1 MRSWLLAALLTGGSV
16 TAAAQ
21 TQAPPTPPAAPP
33 AQAQPQ
39 GQAPAAQSQGYQ
51 PIPGQPRLVMN
62 LEKIKQALE
71 KPPALDLEENKLK
84 FYVLVYAKQPTF
96 ATFVGKFD
104 LKNGPVPRAGMTHA
118 EFLKQ
123 VTPKELYA
131 TSGGIS
137 PMEALQAAVTNMLA
151 QEIIKRGLHD
161 IMDAKSQHEIQA
173 IRDRIDRELA
183 ALAGKG

>member
-1 MRSWLLAALLTGGSV
+1 MRSWLVAALLSGGSL
-16 TAAAQ
+16 TAVAQ
-21 TQAPPTPPAAPP
+21 PQDQTPPAPP
-33 AQAQPQ
+33 ASQTP
-39 GQAPAAQSQGYQ
+39 APAAQSQGYQ

-62 LEKIKQALE
+62 LEKIRQALE
-71 KPPALDLEENKLK
+71 KPPALGLDEEKLK
-84 FYVLVYAKQPTF
+84 FYILVYAKQPTF
-96 ATFVGKFD
+96 ATFLGKFD
-104 LKNGPVPRAGMTHA
+104 LKNGPVPRAGMTHS

-137 PMEALQAAVTNMLA
+137 PMESLQAAVTNMLA
-151 QEIIKRGLHD
+151 QEIIKRGLRD
-161 IMDAKSQHEIQA
+161 ISEAKSQREIQT